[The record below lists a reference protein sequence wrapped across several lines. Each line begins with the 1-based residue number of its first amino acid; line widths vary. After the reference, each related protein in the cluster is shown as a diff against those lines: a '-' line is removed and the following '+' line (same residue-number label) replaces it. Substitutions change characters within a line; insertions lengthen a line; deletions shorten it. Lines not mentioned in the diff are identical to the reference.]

1 MTMLQ
6 KLGPASGVIQSS
18 ARDVAPAA
26 AGEASLLGGIDVRQ
40 LWASIYRNR
49 WVALMIIGAALA
61 LGILFSLLSTP
72 IYQAS
77 ASIQIDQEAA
87 KVIGTEQAD
96 SSAAIQDSDR
106 FLRTQVDVLQSRSL
120 RQAVAEDLGLF
131 GNKEF
136 LAKMDEDQV
145 DEAKGRLTLEATRE
159 EQVLRILKENMAVA
173 LPVESRVAQVYF
185 TSPDPELA
193 AMVANSFAENFI
205 RNNLQRKF
213 DTSTYAREFLKE
225 QLDGATKRLSASE
238 KQALEYARRSRII
251 DTGSA
256 GEGAA
261 AASAKSLTT
270 STLVQ
275 LNATYTA
282 AVARRVDAEKRWDA
296 ARRGSALDLPIVQ
309 SNLAVQR
316 LLEERAKAQADYQEE
331 LQRRREDYPTVRQ
344 AQAKIAEL
352 NAQIDR
358 IASGIRATLRE
369 EYDAAREQQEELGR
383 QLAKT
388 KEDTLTEQGASV
400 ELSIL
405 RREAETN
412 RQLYDLL
419 LKRYNE
425 LNAEAGVQAN
435 NLAIVDEASTPIKPV
450 KPNLVVNILLS
461 ILAGLILAALYV
473 FGREQFFSAIQ
484 TPDDVA
490 RLLKMPLIGSI
501 PNMPQSVDVEKDLLD
516 PKGVMAEAYSSVRTA
531 LLLSSNDGLPKSITF
546 LSTTP
551 SEGKST
557 SCFAISLSL
566 ARLGKRVC
574 VIDLDLRKP
583 SQHKFFGLASDH
595 IGMSELLSQNATVEE
610 AVRKT
615 KFENIDFIGSGHR
628 PPNPTDLL
636 TGRYPEQLLADIQSR
651 YDVVMI
657 DSAPVLG
664 LSDALLV
671 SDLAALTIFVV
682 EAGRIHAGSVQS
694 ALGRLRQ
701 SNGHIGGVLLTKFDA
716 QASGYSSYEYQ
727 YQYRY
732 GA

>member
-1 MTMLQ
+1 MLQ
-6 KLGPASGVIQSS
+6 KLEPSTGMIQSG
-18 ARDVAPAA
+18 ARDVGDVS
-26 AGEASLLGGIDVRQ
+26 GEASLLGGIDLRQ

-49 WVALMIIGAALA
+49 WPALLIVGATLA
-61 LGILFSLLSTP
+61 AGILLSLLATP

-87 KVIGTEQAD
+87 KVIGTEQTNA
-96 SSAAIQDSDR
+96 SAAIQDSDR

-131 GNKEF
+131 DNAEF
-136 LAKMDEDQV
+136 LEKMDEDQV

-159 EQVLRILKENMAVA
+159 ENVLRILAENMSVS
-173 LPVESRVAQVYF
+173 LPVESRVAQIF
-185 TSPDPELA
+185 FSSPDPELA
-193 AMVANSFAENFI
+193 MMVANSFAENFI

-213 DTSTYAREFLKE
+213 DTSAYAREFLKE
-225 QLDGATKRLSASE
+225 QLDGAAKRLSASE
-238 KQALEYARRSRII
+238 RQALAYARQSRII

-275 LNATYTA
+275 LNQTYAA
-282 AVARRVDAEKRWDA
+282 AVARRIDAQKRWEA

-316 LLEERAKAQADYQEE
+316 LLEERAKVRAEYQEE
-331 LQRRREDYPTVRQ
+331 LQRRKEDYPTVRQ
-344 AQAKIAEL
+344 AEAKIREL
-352 NAQIDR
+352 SDQIDR
-358 IASGIRATLRE
+358 IAAGIRATLRE
-369 EYDAAREQQEELGR
+369 EYDAARAQEEELSR
-383 QLAKT
+383 RLASL
-388 KEDTLTEQGASV
+388 KEATLTEQGASV

-435 NLAIVDEASTPIKPV
+435 NLAIIDEANTPIKPV
-450 KPNLVVNILLS
+450 SPNLPVNILLS
-461 ILAGLILAALYV
+461 LLAGLIFAGLYV
-473 FGREQFFSAIQ
+473 FGREQLFSAVR
-484 TPDDVA
+484 TPDDVS
-490 RLLKMPLIGSI
+490 RLLNLSLIGSV
-501 PNMPQSVDVEKDLLD
+501 PKMPQSVDIDKDLLD
-516 PKGVMAEAYSSVRTA
+516 PKGVMAEAYASVRTA

-557 SCFAISLSL
+557 SCFAVSLSL

-583 SQHKFFGLASDH
+583 SQHKFFELTSDH
-595 IGMSELLSQNATVEE
+595 VGMSELLSQNADFDQ

-615 KFENIDFIGSGHR
+615 KFANIDFIGSGHR

-636 TGRYPEQLLADIQSR
+636 TGAYPEQLLADIQSK

-682 EAGRIHAGSVQS
+682 ESGRIHAGSVQN
-694 ALGRLRQ
+694 ALARLRQ

-716 QASGYSSYEYQ
+716 QASGYSNYEYQ

-732 GA
+732 GH

>member
-1 MTMLQ
+1 MLQ
-6 KLGPASGVIQSS
+6 KLESLPGMIQSG
-18 ARDVAPAA
+18 ARD
-26 AGEASLLGGIDVRQ
+26 AGEVSGEGSLLGGIDLRQ

-49 WVALMIIGAALA
+49 WAALLIVGA
-61 LGILFSLLSTP
+61 TLAAGILLSLLSTP
-72 IYQAS
+72 IYQAT

-87 KVIGTEQAD
+87 KVIGTEQTNA
-96 SSAAIQDSDR
+96 SAAIQDSDR

-131 GNKEF
+131 DNAEF
-136 LAKMDEDQV
+136 LEKMDEDQV

-159 EQVLRILKENMAVA
+159 ENVLRILAENMSVS
-173 LPVESRVAQVYF
+173 LPVESRVAQVFF

-193 AMVANSFAENFI
+193 TMVANSFAENFI

-225 QLDGATKRLSASE
+225 QLDGAAKRLSASE
-238 KQALEYARRSRII
+238 REALAYARRSRII

-275 LNATYTA
+275 LNQTYTV
-282 AVARRVDAEKRWDA
+282 AVARRIDAQKRWEA

-316 LLEERAKAQADYQEE
+316 LLEERAKVQAEYQEE
-331 LQRRREDYPTVRQ
+331 LQRRKEDYPTVRQ
-344 AQAKIAEL
+344 TEAKIREL
-352 NAQIDR
+352 NDQINR
-358 IASGIRATLRE
+358 IATGIRSTLRE
-369 EYDAAREQQEELGR
+369 EYDAAREQEEELGR
-383 QLAKT
+383 RLT
-388 KEDTLTEQGASV
+388 SLKEATLTEQGASV

-450 KPNLVVNILLS
+450 SPNLPVNILLS
-461 ILAGLILAALYV
+461 LLAGLIFAGLYV
-473 FGREQFFSAIQ
+473 FGREQLFSAIR
-484 TPDDVA
+484 TPDDVG
-490 RLLKMPLIGSI
+490 RLLNLPLIGSV
-501 PNMPQSVDVEKDLLD
+501 PKMPQSVDIDKDLLD

-583 SQHKFFGLASDH
+583 SQHKFFELTSDH
-595 IGMSELLSQNATVEE
+595 VGMSELLSQNTGFEQ

-615 KFENIDFIGSGHR
+615 RFANIDFIGSGHR

-636 TGRYPEQLLADIQSR
+636 TGTYPEQLLADIQSK

-682 EAGRIHAGSVQS
+682 ESGRIHSGSVQS
-694 ALGRLRQ
+694 ALARLRQ
-701 SNGHIGGVLLTKFDA
+701 SNGHVGGVLLTKFDV
-716 QASGYSSYEYQ
+716 QASGYSNYEYQ

-732 GA
+732 GH

>member
-1 MTMLQ
+1 MLQ
-6 KLGPASGVIQSS
+6 KLGTSSGVFQSG
-18 ARDVAPAA
+18 ARDAAPQ
-26 AGEASLLGGIDVRQ
+26 AGEGSLLGGIDLRQ

-49 WVALMIIGAALA
+49 WVALMIIGTTVA
-61 LGILFSLLSTP
+61 LGILLSLLATP
-72 IYQAS
+72 IYRAS

-106 FLRTQVDVLQSRSL
+106 FLRTQIDVLQSRSL

-131 GNKEF
+131 DNKEF
-136 LAKMDEDQV
+136 LAKMDETQA

-159 EQVLRILKENMAVA
+159 EQVLLILSDNMTVM
-173 LPVESRVAQVYF
+173 LPVESRVAQIYF
-185 TSPDPELA
+185 SSPDPELA
-193 AMVANSFAENFI
+193 TTIANSFAENFI

-225 QLDGATKRLSASE
+225 QLDGAAKRLSASE
-238 KQALEYARRSRII
+238 RQALDYARRSRII

-275 LNATYTA
+275 LNQTYTG
-282 AVARRVDAEKRWDA
+282 AVARRVDAQKKWET
-296 ARRGSALDLPIVQ
+296 ARNGTALDLPIVQ

-331 LQRRREDYPTVRQ
+331 RQRRKADFPTVRQ
-344 AQAKIAEL
+344 AEAKISEL
-352 NAQIDR
+352 NDQINR
-358 IASGIRATLRE
+358 IANGIRSTLRE
-369 EYDAAREQQEELGR
+369 EYDTAREQEQELGR
-383 QLAKT
+383 RLSEL
-388 KEDTLTEQGASV
+388 KEATLTEQGASV

-435 NLAIVDEASTPIKPV
+435 NLAIVDEASTPVKPV
-450 KPNLVVNILLS
+450 SPNLLVNILLS
-461 ILAGLILAALYV
+461 ILAGLVLAALYV

-490 RLLKMPLIGSI
+490 RLLKLPLIGSI
-501 PNMPQSVDVEKDLLD
+501 PNMPQSVDVDKDLLD

-566 ARLGKRVC
+566 ARLSRRVC

-583 SQHKFFGLASDH
+583 SQHKFFELTSDH
-595 IGMSELLSQNATVEE
+595 VGMSELLSQNTTLEQ

-615 KFENIDFIGSGHR
+615 KFPNIDFIGSGHR

-636 TGRYPEQLLADIQSR
+636 TGQYPEQLLAEIQSH

-671 SDLAALTIFVV
+671 SDLATLTIFVV
-682 EAGRIHAGSVQS
+682 EAGRVHAGNIQS
-694 ALGRLRQ
+694 ALARLRQ
-701 SNGHIGGVLLTKFDA
+701 SNGHVGGVLLTKFDA

-727 YQYRY
+727 YRY
-732 GA
+732 GS